1 MIKQVAWLVYASLV
15 AGCSS
20 EMWVSSMPKDSQ
32 MPKDGQINGIPFR
45 PVALYDIT
53 VYQRQGDKWVPL
65 SEVEP
70 LRRALPDQDHID
82 LLRYEGMP
90 LSNTTAKVTLG
101 RDGTLKEIRLK
112 DESQADEALT
122 AAGAQIKAINEKL
135 EAQRTAEATAETGKQ
150 DALLAYHEALAD
162 VERKQLE
169 ITKHPEGSPER
180 GLAQVELT
188 LAQIKAND
196 KAARAGLAPPY
207 PGASF

>member
-1 MIKQVAWLVYASLV
+1 MRRQVAWLLATSFL

-20 EMWVSSMPKDSQ
+20 EMWVSPMPEGSRID
-32 MPKDGQINGIPFR
+32 GIPFR
-45 PVALYDIT
+45 PVALYDIK
-53 VYQRQGDKWVPL
+53 VYQRQADGTWRQLD
-65 SEVEP
+65 ET
-70 LRRALPDQDHID
+70 LRRALPDQDHIYR
-82 LLRYEGMP
+82 LQYWGMP

-101 RDGTLKEIRLK
+101 RDGTLKDVRLK
-112 DESQADEALT
+112 DESQADEAL
-122 AAGAQIKAINEKL
+122 AATGAQLKAVTEQL
-135 EAQRTAEATAETGKQ
+135 EARRTAEETAETGEQ

-180 GLAQVELT
+180 GLAEVEFT